1 MFLGRDKELVSI
13 KEQLLSN
20 KKTAILVYGKRR
32 VGKSTLIAEA
42 SKNFD
47 GIVISHLCSETTYE
61 GNLALLCRSISHM
74 LNIPQISFSTIFD
87 IFDFLKSQN
96 NKVLLI
102 LDEYQYLKNSLK
114 AKEMD
119 SFMQSIIDNLSPNVK
134 LILCGSYI
142 SIMKELLQQD
152 NPLFGRFTL
161 IQHIQELNYLEAS
174 LFYPNL
180 SVNDKLA
187 FYSIF
192 GGSPYVLTNLDYNL
206 SVEEN
211 ICNYLMDQNSIL
223 NSHITNVM
231 LKEIQKSYDV
241 RILEVLANGKK
252 RYSEIQNILDKEK

>member
-61 GNLALLCRSISHM
+61 GNLALLCRSISQM

-96 NKVLLI
+96 KKILLI

-142 SIMKELLQQD
+142 SIMKELLQHD
-152 NPLFGRFTL
+152 NPLFGRFT
-161 IQHIQELNYLEAS
+161 
-174 LFYPNL
+174 
-180 SVNDKLA
+180 
-187 FYSIF
+187 
-192 GGSPYVLTNLDYNL
+192 
-206 SVEEN
+206 
-211 ICNYLMDQNSIL
+211 
-223 NSHITNVM
+223 
-231 LKEIQKSYDV
+231 
-241 RILEVLANGKK
+241 
-252 RYSEIQNILDKEK
+252 